1 VRAAYPDGLMTR
13 PHETGFSFSFEFF
26 GARSF
31 TR

>member
-1 VRAAYPDGLMTR
+1 MTR
-13 PHETGFSFSFEFF
+13 PHETGFSFSFSFEFF